1 MNLRALSMLS
11 FCDSM
16 ARDKDRDSVYLLSL
30 FMNRNSQNMT
40 DGLARLLLFCCCCF
54 VERPQVTE
62 R

>member
-1 MNLRALSMLS
+1 MLS

-16 ARDKDRDSVYLLSL
+16 ARDKDCDSVYLLSL

>member
-1 MNLRALSMLS
+1 MLS

-40 DGLARLLLFCCCCF
+40 DGLARLLLLCCCCF